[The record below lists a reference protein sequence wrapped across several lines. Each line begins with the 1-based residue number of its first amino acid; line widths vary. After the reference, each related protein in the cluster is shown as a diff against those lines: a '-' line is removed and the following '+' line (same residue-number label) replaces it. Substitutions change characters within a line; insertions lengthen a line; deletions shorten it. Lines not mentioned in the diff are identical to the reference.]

1 MRPRRTLTSRGEVG
15 SGSMLALGIGASFLL
30 VTFLLIPLLGGLVVH
45 QRLQGATDLAALAAA
60 DAASG
65 RQPGYPCMLA
75 ENLLSQATFEM
86 LTCRVDGP
94 IAWVIGQAQFGPF
107 ALSARARAGPAS
119 RR

>member
-1 MRPRRTLTSRGEVG
+1 MSGSDAG

-30 VTFLLIPLLGGLVVH
+30 ITFLLIPLLGGLVVH

-65 RQPGYPCMLA
+65 RQPGYPCVLA
-75 ENLLSQATFEM
+75 ENLLSQATFST

-94 IAWVIGQAQFGPF
+94 ISWVIAQAHFGPF
-107 ALSARARAGPAS
+107 ELSARARAGPAS